1 MYKAV
6 FKPMFDLFVSLIAF
20 IILIPLFVV
29 ILCLLLIVNK
39 GKVFFLQER
48 PGLKE
53 KSFKVIK
60 FKTMNDQKDHNGNL
74 LPNHLRTTKIG
85 LFLRKL
91 SLDELPQLIN
101 VIKGDMSLI
110 GPRPLLFKYIP
121 LFSSEQKRR
130 HDMKP
135 GISGWAQVNGRNAIS
150 WTQKFEYDIYY
161 IDHVSFMLD
170 LKIIW
175 LTIFKVLK
183 SENINVSE
191 MQTSE
196 PFNGKN

>member
-1 MYKAV
+1 
-6 FKPMFDLFVSLIAF
+6 MFDLFVSLIAF